1 MIRRPPRSTRT
12 DTLFPYTTLFRS
24 VADSTA
30 TNDVYDIFQ
39 RQAELNVL
47 AVLREGVPIGLIQ
60 RLRMLD
66 KLARPYHREL
76 YGNKHCAQFIENA
89 PLIVDH
95 KPSPQDE
102 GNLITEADP
111 PHLSEGFIIPQETE
125 PT

>member
-1 MIRRPPRSTRT
+1 MNEAYRSVATVRKI
-12 DTLFPYTTLFRS
+12 LRAVPA

-76 YGNKHCAQFIENA
+76 YGHKPCAQFIANA
-89 PLIVDH
+89 PPIVEH
-95 KPSPQDE
+95 KTRLQDG
-102 GNLITEADP
+102 GNLTTEAN
-111 PHLSEGFIIPQETE
+111 
-125 PT
+125 PTPL